1 MELNAMLRYD
11 EGEKLT
17 MYKDT
22 EGYFTIGV
30 GHLITKNPSRDYA
43 LKELDKA
50 VGHPCYGYIT
60 AKESDQLLNTDVN
73 STLRQL
79 SKTELHQV
87 YIRIDTV
94 RRSALINM
102 CFQLGVSG
110 VCQFKKFLGYM
121 AVGDYQ
127 NAADEALDSRWARQT
142 PNRAKRVTDVIR
154 YGDFRSYN

>member
-1 MELNAMLRYD
+1 MLPS
-11 EGEKLT
+11 ET
-17 MYKDT
+17 MIWQP
-22 EGYFTIGV
+22 EFTDKT
-30 GHLITKNPSRDYA
+30 LSR
-43 LKELDKA
+43 KPGA
-50 VGHPCYGYIT
+50 V
-60 AKESDQLLNTDVN
+60 QLLNTDVN
-73 STLRQL
+73 STLRKL
-79 SKTELHQV
+79 SKTELHPV